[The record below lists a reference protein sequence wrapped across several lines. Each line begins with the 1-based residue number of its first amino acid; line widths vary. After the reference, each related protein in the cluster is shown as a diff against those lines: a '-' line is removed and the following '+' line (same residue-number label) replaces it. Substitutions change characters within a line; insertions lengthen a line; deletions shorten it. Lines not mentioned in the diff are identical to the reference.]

1 MLTDFLLRL
10 RAGQT
15 DFEDSITLINTLYDY
30 TPTAFDNGLG
40 AGTVHNA
47 AGQNEGS
54 CRIFAFAALN
64 SLSAADTL
72 ACFGRFYRVDVLQHP
87 KGRDHGNIRNFIRHG
102 WDGICLHGQALRLKA
117 ATLEAAHE

>member
-1 MLTDFLLRL
+1 MLTEFLDRL

-15 DFEDSITLINTLYDY
+15 DFEDTIALIKARYDY

-40 AGTVHNA
+40 EAAVHNA

-54 CRIFAFAALN
+54 CRIFAFAQLEG
-64 SLSAADTL
+64 LSEADTL

-87 KGRDHGNIRNFIRHG
+87 QGTDHGNIRMFMRQGWAGIRFQ
-102 WDGICLHGQALRLKA
+102 GQALTPKTA
-117 ATLEAAHE
+117 